1 MQTPVEK
8 AIWFIESHFSRD
20 MTLDDLAQV
29 CGLSRFQMSRLF
41 SNATGRTVTAYVRG
55 RRLTEAARVLADGA
69 PDILAVA
76 LRAGYGSHEAFTRAL
91 RDQFGLN
98 PTELRTRGDLSGIA
112 LVEPLREDPLVV
124 VRIPQPRLVLRRLDA
139 RDYCMTFS

>member
-1 MQTPVEK
+1 MLMQTPVEK
-8 AIWFIESHFSRD
+8 AIWFIESHFSYD

-41 SNATGRTVTAYVRG
+41 SYATGKTVTAYVRG

-76 LRAGYGSHEAFTRAL
+76 LQAGYG
-91 RDQFGLN
+91 
-98 PTELRTRGDLSGIA
+98 
-112 LVEPLREDPLVV
+112 
-124 VRIPQPRLVLRRLDA
+124 
-139 RDYCMTFS
+139 